1 MPLIGRLSGKFAIL
15 IPFACEDYVF
25 GKGEALEL
33 AVHLVDI
40 AVPLVI
46 FAADGD
52 VAIIQEILDVPIYI
66 SLEDCH
72 RVISMSFRI
81 SVIGGLVHEIP
92 VIADA
97 VVRRCHGYVHDVI
110 GLSHIY
116 SESDR
121 SLIRRER
128 RSLGRIHISRAL
140 SLRSYSIY
148 IYDIVRAWIQS
159 LVLQILIRTLVD
171 DGPEVFRNRDA
182 LVLSLQREV

>member
-1 MPLIGRLSGKFAIL
+1 
-15 IPFACEDYVF
+15 
-25 GKGEALEL
+25 
-33 AVHLVDI
+33 
-40 AVPLVI
+40 
-46 FAADGD
+46 
-52 VAIIQEILDVPIYI
+52 
-66 SLEDCH
+66 
-72 RVISMSFRI
+72 MSCRI
-81 SVIGGLVHEIP
+81 TVIGGLVHEIP

-110 GLSHIY
+110 GLSHIH

-140 SLRSYSIY
+140 SLWSYSIY